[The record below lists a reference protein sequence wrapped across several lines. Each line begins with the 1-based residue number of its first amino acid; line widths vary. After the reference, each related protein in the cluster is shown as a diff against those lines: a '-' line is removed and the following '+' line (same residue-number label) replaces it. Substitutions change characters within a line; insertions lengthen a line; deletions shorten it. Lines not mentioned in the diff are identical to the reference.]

1 MLKYKFKNKTTETV
15 LTEREFIGQLNRLR
29 GKL

>member
-1 MLKYKFKNKTTETV
+1 MGKNKITETV
-15 LTEREFIGQLNRLR
+15 LTEREFVGQLNRLR